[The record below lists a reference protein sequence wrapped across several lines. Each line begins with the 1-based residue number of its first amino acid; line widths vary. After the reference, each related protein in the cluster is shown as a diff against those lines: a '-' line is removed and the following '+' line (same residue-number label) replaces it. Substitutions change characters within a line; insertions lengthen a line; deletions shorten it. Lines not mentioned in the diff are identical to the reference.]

1 MRIRLLFVLAI
12 LCLPARSA
20 AASDQADYYPEKT
33 VTVIVPFAA
42 GGGLDL
48 SARLLAKYVAPKLGV
63 PVEVVNLT
71 RGGNIRGNMEG
82 IQAYPDGYTLLIW
95 GSGLFTDD
103 LLVRNA
109 PYNYEDVEPICGFMN
124 DPEILVVDRIFAE
137 RRGIAT
143 FTQLLDYVRDNPGQ
157 VTIGMGGNWTAHD
170 LFRLRIERV
179 ADIRFNRMP
188 FLGGRLA
195 LEAVARGNA
204 NVANCFAAELF
215 GLPGRMRDNVL
226 PLAVASEEPL
236 PLLPGVPSVVE
247 LGYPNMAQS
256 MWRMVT
262 APRGTDK
269 AIIEK
274 LETVIRE
281 VLQNP
286 IFQKE
291 ATSMGFFPV
300 FMSSEEMAV
309 YLKESHEIAERLLT
323 QYGAI
328 GVKEVD

>member
-1 MRIRLLFVLAI
+1 MRIRLLFCLCVSLLAR
-12 LCLPARSA
+12 PAVA
-20 AASDQADYYPEKT
+20 ADDQPVYYPEKT
-33 VTVIVPFAA
+33 VTIIVPFAA

-48 SARLLAKYVAPKLGV
+48 SVRLLAKYAAPKLGV

-82 IQAYPDGYTLLIW
+82 IQAYPDGYTLLAW

-109 PYNYEDVEPICGFMN
+109 PYTYEDVEPVCGFMN
-124 DPEILVVDRIFAE
+124 DPEIFVADRIFAE
-137 RRGIAT
+137 RRGVAT

-179 ADIRFNRMP
+179 ADVRFNRMP

-195 LEAVARGNA
+195 LEAVAKGNA
-204 NVANCFAAELF
+204 NVANCFAAELV
-215 GLPGRMRDNVL
+215 GLPDRMRENVL

-236 PLLPGVPSVVE
+236 PILPDVPSVVE

-256 MWRMVT
+256 MWRMIT
-262 APRGTDK
+262 APRGTDP
-269 AIIEK
+269 AIVAK
-274 LETVIRE
+274 LESVVRE

-286 IFQKE
+286 MFHEE
-291 ATSMGFFPV
+291 ATRMGFFPV
-300 FMSSEEMAV
+300 FMGADEMAV
-309 YLKESHEIAERLLT
+309 YLKESHARAESLLT

-328 GVKEVD
+328 GVKEVE